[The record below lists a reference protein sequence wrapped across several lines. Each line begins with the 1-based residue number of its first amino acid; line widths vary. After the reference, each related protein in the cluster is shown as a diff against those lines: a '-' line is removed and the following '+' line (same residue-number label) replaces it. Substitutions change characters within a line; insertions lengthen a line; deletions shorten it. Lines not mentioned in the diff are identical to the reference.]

1 MPPTHT
7 NLLRHLLRPA
17 RGGAAMLVIVFA
29 FLISIATPSTLV
41 GQLAGLPLVLILLS
55 WFFKYA
61 YILFDHT
68 ARGFDEPPVLDI
80 SMVNPF
86 SEQRPLA
93 QLAILV
99 VLGSVIAAAY
109 VYVGTVAAA
118 VLTCAVLFFIPAS
131 IAILGLE
138 SNPFK
143 AMYPVAWLR
152 MMHGLG
158 PLYAFVLEVIAAE
171 AVILGVLHYLRVW
184 AIALTMLDMFAVLS
198 VFSVLGGALYE
209 RRHEM
214 GLDTYTSPEQDAE
227 RERKLELRKNEKVVT
242 EAYGLMRAD
251 AHVKA
256 WDLMQGWVAAR
267 GNEPHDLEWL
277 SERVSSW
284 GDPRYL
290 VRMTEEHVA
299 RLMVLKKTSEA
310 LTVLTKRLDADPS
323 FRPKSAADTLSLA
336 QLAARGGGAPR
347 IARILLSDYATR
359 FPGDPRLSI
368 AEALSQ
374 HLA

>member
-1 MPPTHT
+1 MPPTYR

-29 FLISIATPSTLV
+29 ILISIASLSIV
-41 GQLAGLPLVLILLS
+41 GLPLLLILSS
-55 WFFKYA
+55 WFLKYA

-86 SEQRPLA
+86 SEQRPIA

-99 VLGSVIAAAY
+99 VLGSLLAAAK
-109 VYVGTVAAA
+109 VYIGSLAVA
-118 VLTCAVLFFIPAS
+118 VLTGAVLFFLPAS

-143 AMYPVAWLR
+143 AMYPVAWVR

-158 PLYAFVLEVIAAE
+158 PLYAFVLALIAVE
-171 AVILGVLHYLRVW
+171 FTIMAVLRKLAVWGVVVT
-184 AIALTMLDMFAVLS
+184 ALDMFAVLS

-214 GLDTYTSPEQDAE
+214 ELDTWISPEQDAE
-227 RERKLELRKNEKVVT
+227 RERKADLRQNDKLVT

-251 AHVKA
+251 AHVKS
-256 WDLMQGWVAAR
+256 WELMQNWIASR
-267 GNEPHDLEWL
+267 GNEPHDIGWL
-277 SERVSSW
+277 CERVASW
-284 GDPRYL
+284 GDPRY
-290 VRMTEEHVA
+290 VTRFTEEHIERLVA
-299 RLMVLKKTSEA
+299 LKKNSEA
-310 LTVLTKRLDADPS
+310 LAVLTKRLDLDPK
-323 FRPKSAADTLSLA
+323 FRPKTSADTLSLA

-347 IARILLSDYATR
+347 VARALLSDFSSR
-359 FPGDPRLSI
+359 FPGDPRVSI
-368 AEALSQ
+368 AEALAQ